1 MTEQT
6 GLRFQ
11 GRVAVITGGAAGIG
25 AATAQ
30 RLAAEG
36 AAVVVV
42 DIADA
47 AGRETVAAITEQ
59 GGRAEYR
66 HGDVTSAGMWDD
78 LAAHVADR
86 YGRLDVLH
94 SNAYS
99 VVVKAAH
106 ELTEPEWDGQLAV
119 TLKAAW
125 LGVRAFAP
133 ALRDSHGSVVLTSSV
148 HALIGLPGH
157 PAYAAAKGALV
168 ALGRQLAVEYGPQVR
183 VNTVLPGPIMTAAWD
198 RVDEAGRADSMA
210 ETVAKR
216 FGRPEEVASAV
227 AFLASAD
234 ASYVT
239 GTSLV
244 VDGGW
249 SVVKASS

>member
-6 GLRFQ
+6 RLRFQ
-11 GRVAVITGGAAGIG
+11 DRVAVITGGAAGIG

-42 DIADA
+42 DINDA
-47 AGRETVAAITEQ
+47 AGQETVAAITEQ

-66 HGDVTSAGMWDD
+66 HGDVTSAGMWDN

-86 YGRLDVLH
+86 YNRLDVLH

-198 RVDEAGRADSMA
+198 RVDEAGRADSVA

-249 SVVKASS
+249 SVVKTSS

>member
-6 GLRFQ
+6 GSRFQ
-11 GRVAVITGGAAGIG
+11 DCVALITGAAAGIG
-25 AATAQ
+25 AATAR

-36 AAVVVV
+36 ASVIAV
-42 DIADA
+42 DIADE
-47 AGRETVAAITEQ
+47 AGKATVGAITEQ
-59 GGRAEYR
+59 GGRAEYW
-66 HGDVTSAGMWDD
+66 HGDVTSAPMWDE
-78 LAAHVADR
+78 LARHVDAR

-94 SNAYS
+94 SNAYA
-99 VVVKAAH
+99 VVVKPAH
-106 ELTEPEWDGQLAV
+106 ELTEAEWDGQVSV

-125 LGVRAFAP
+125 LGVRAFAET
-133 ALRDSHGSVVLTSSV
+133 LRDSDGSVVLTSSV

-157 PAYAAAKGALV
+157 PAYAAAKGALC

-183 VNTVLPGPIMTAAWD
+183 VNTVVPGPIMTAAWD
-198 RVDEAGRADSMA
+198 RVDQAGRADSVA

-216 FGRPEEVASAV
+216 FGTPEEVAATV

-239 GTSLV
+239 GTTLV